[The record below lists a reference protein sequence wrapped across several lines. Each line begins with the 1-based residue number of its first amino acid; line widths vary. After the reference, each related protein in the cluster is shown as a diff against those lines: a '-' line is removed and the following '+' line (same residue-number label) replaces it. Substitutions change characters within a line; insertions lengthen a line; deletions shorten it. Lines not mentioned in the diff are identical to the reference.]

1 MMKTTEDL
9 GISQHQELKENIIFK
24 KTKGLHDPITK
35 IKLPLFKSTGTRGQY
50 SSCTE
55 SKELKLHVRL
65 FSEMYIS
72 TQIKDGDMD
81 QFFSHETLKYPPEL
95 TKCGEMR
102 SGEKSNFLRCLQV
115 FSPQSHL
122 RSVSTA
128 AFKRSVLVNMIKPKK
143 NHIFGD

>member
-1 MMKTTEDL
+1 
-9 GISQHQELKENIIFK
+9 
-24 KTKGLHDPITK
+24 
-35 IKLPLFKSTGTRGQY
+35 
-50 SSCTE
+50 
-55 SKELKLHVRL
+55 
-65 FSEMYIS
+65 MYIS

-102 SGEKSNFLRCLQV
+102 SGENSNFLRCLQV
-115 FSPQSHL
+115 VSPQSHL

-128 AFKRSVLVNMIKPKK
+128 AFKRSVLVNKIKPKK